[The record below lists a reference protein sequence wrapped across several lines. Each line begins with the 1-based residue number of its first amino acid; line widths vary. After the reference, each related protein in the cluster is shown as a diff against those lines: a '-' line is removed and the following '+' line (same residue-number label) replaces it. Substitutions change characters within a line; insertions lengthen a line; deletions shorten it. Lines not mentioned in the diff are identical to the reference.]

1 MRQPSDLRLPLLITG
16 LAGVP
21 GYNAFAY
28 FRKRLGDSVLAIRPH
43 RNWRLTGPGI
53 LACDTDDEAG
63 MDALWDE
70 HRFQSVL
77 SFAGSCH
84 LKACELDPQMAERIN
99 VQGTRNVARNAAR
112 YNARMIHLSSDLVFA
127 GRSGGNYSEADE
139 PDPVTVYGKTMV
151 VGEQEVQDICPAA
164 CVLRISLPMGPSF
177 NGHAGAIDWIESRF
191 AKNKPATL
199 YFDEVRT
206 PTYVDCMNR
215 LYDRL
220 LRRSEAG
227 LFHAGGPRAMSLYE
241 IAQVINRVG
250 GYNPKMLKGC
260 PRIEAGPMP
269 PRAGN
274 VTMNSDKLCAVFGE
288 QVFAPWPNQHHLIP
302 EHRTWHH
309 QRNGDTGSPERVVE
323 LLT

>member
-1 MRQPSDLRLPLLITG
+1 MSEPIEIRLPLLITG

-53 LACDTDDEAG
+53 LACDTDDDES
-63 MDALWDE
+63 MDALWAE

-99 VQGTRNVARNAAR
+99 IRGTCNVARNAAR
-112 YNARMIHLSSDLVFA
+112 YGARMIHLSSDLVFA
-127 GRSGGNYSEADE
+127 GRPQGGYRETDT

-151 VGEQEVQDICPAA
+151 VGEQEVMDLCPEA

-215 LYDRL
+215 LYERL
-220 LRRSEAG
+220 LTRTEAG
-227 LFHAGGPRAMSLYE
+227 LFHAGGPRSMSLYE

-250 GYNPKMLKGC
+250 GYNPEMLNGC

-274 VTMNSDKLCAVFGE
+274 VSMNSEKLRAVFGD
-288 QVFAPWPNQHHLIP
+288 QVFAPWPNHQHLLPDHQD
-302 EHRTWHH
+302 WHH
-309 QRNGDTGSPERVVE
+309 QRTGELGSPRHVVDM
-323 LLT
+323 LT